1 MDIILASASPR
12 RRELLALLYPD
23 YAVIPA
29 DIDESVPEGAPA
41 EAVGELTA
49 RRKTAHVATQHPGS
63 LVIGADTIVEI
74 DGEGLGKP
82 RDAAEAALM
91 LRRLSGREHRVYT
104 GVSLRLGARER
115 SFTQCT
121 RVWFYPLSEREI
133 EDYVATGDPLDKAGS
148 YGIQGPGCIL
158 VERIDGD
165 FFNVMGLPV
174 ARLRR
179 ELGLLLDESR

>member
-74 DGEGLGKP
+74 DGEVLGKP
-82 RDAAEAALM
+82 CDRGQAAQM
-91 LRRLSGREHRVYT
+91 LRRLSGRRHTVVS
-104 GVSLRLGARER
+104 GVTLRTAGRMHTFSAE
-115 SFTQCT
+115 SG
-121 RVWFYPLSEREI
+121 VWFRPLSEEEI
-133 EDYVATGDPLDKAGS
+133 GYYLDTFAPYDKAGS
-148 YGIQGPGCIL
+148 YGIQEWIGYAAIEKINGS
-158 VERIDGD
+158 
-165 FFNVMGLPV
+165 FYNVMGLPIQKV
-174 ARLRR
+174 YV
-179 ELGLLLDESR
+179 ELEKFLQ

>member
-74 DGEGLGKP
+74 DGEVLGKP